1 MKYLKTYNESLE
13 ERKITC
19 GVYLFDKNN
28 LLLIQHPTKF
38 RPTVWGVPKGR
49 VDEGETELFEVA
61 KRELFEETG
70 IVLDDYTIVSKEEF
84 NEVRYNETNKYLK
97 GFFVKIEE
105 DLSDFNL
112 HCDSMVYRNGEPVFP
127 EVDEWKWV
135 TIEEAKEIFSSD
147 KMTNFQID
155 NLNRCDELLN
165 TTLLESFDI
174 NKMDDVKDCFLS
186 VNDMTY
192 IKYSMN
198 DYVGGFELSI
208 GLSHRVTPS
217 ESGTSKWGVKYK
229 ELINGDE
236 IAEEIA
242 NSISICTGM
251 GFNITR
257 AEIAWI
263 NGGEWKLTNTDKEG
277 DGPGL
282 LTKIFEERGIIGPID
297 LINQK
302 AVRARYSTKML
313 PEFIIDKGTRLRHI
327 KLIFN
332 S

>member
-28 LLLIQHPTKF
+28 LLLIQHPTNF

-49 VDEGETELFEVA
+49 VDEGETDLFEVA

-155 NLNRCDELLN
+155 NLNRCDDLLN

-174 NKMDDVKDCFLS
+174 NKEDDVKDCFLS
-186 VNDMTY
+186 VNDMTH
-192 IKYSMN
+192 IRYSQN
-198 DYVGGFELSI
+198 SFFGGFELSI
-208 GLSHRVTPS
+208 GLSHRITS
-217 ESGTSKWGVKYK
+217 DESGISKWGVKYK
-229 ELINGDE
+229 ELIKGNE
-236 IAEEIA
+236 ISEEIA
-242 NSISICTGM
+242 NSISICMGM
-251 GFNITR
+251 GFKVKR
-257 AEIAWI
+257 AEIAWV
-263 NGGEWKLTNTDKEG
+263 NGGEWKLANPDKVG

-282 LTKIFEERGIIGPID
+282 LTKIFEEGGVMGSID

-302 AVRARYSTKML
+302 AVRSRYSPQML

-327 KLIFN
+327 KLIFY